1 MWGAQGGP
9 RVLESHVD
17 SKKDLEKQLKQVC
30 EEFIM
35 AATKSTVE
43 PMLSFITKVGRVE
56 GVH

>member
-1 MWGAQGGP
+1 
-9 RVLESHVD
+9 VD